1 MEKYL
6 LDTHIL
12 IWYFQGSDE
21 LSEPA
26 KQCISGGQCFYSLAS
41 LWEIAIKQT
50 LKKLDFDC
58 DMPYLA
64 EESRKAGFVQLPV
77 TPIHIE
83 AIKQLPLIHRDPFDR
98 LLVAQAQCENLT
110 IITHD
115 RYIKQY
121 SVRTL
126 F

>member
-21 LSEPA
+21 LSKVA
-26 KQCISGGQCFYSLAS
+26 KQSISTGQCFYSLAS

-50 LKKLDFDC
+50 LKKIDFDC

-64 EESRKAGFVQLPV
+64 EKCSRAGFVQLPV
-77 TPIHIE
+77 TPHHIE
-83 AIKQLPLIHRDPFDR
+83 SIKRLPLIHRDTFDR
-98 LLVAQAQCENLT
+98 LLVAQAQCEDLA

-121 SVRTL
+121 QVKTV